1 MVVQGILGQPGDS
14 ETLFQKHPHS
24 HSLAYRTQTINNNQ
38 KNERKLYKEEWKEKG
53 RKEKINKKVENMKQI
68 IVISSNNRIKI
79 SHGMD

>member
-38 KNERKLYKEEWKEKG
+38 KMKGKYIKKNGKRKAG
-53 RKEKINKKVENMKQI
+53 RKKKVENIKQI